1 MKRITTLIFASLII
15 AFGFSTDAFAQTKSR
30 PRNVNNRQQQQ
41 QKRIVHGVKSGEL
54 TAKETHRLTREQ
66 HQIGRMETR
75 FRRSGDGLSYREGV
89 KLQRELNQS
98 SRHIY
103 KQKHDGQDYPRP

>member
-1 MKRITTLIFASLII
+1 MGMIFASLII
-15 AFGFSTDAFAQTKSR
+15 AIGLSADTYGQTKSKR
-30 PRNVNNRQQQQ
+30 YSINGRQQHQQ
-41 QKRIVHGVKSGEL
+41 QRLVRGIKSGEL
-54 TAKETHRLTREQ
+54 TARETYRLSREQ
-66 HQIGRMETR
+66 AQIQRMESR

-103 KQKHDGQDYPRP
+103 RQKHDSQDYPRRSRP